1 MSSIFGHDYQGRKNI
16 PLFFFLTRYFPKA
29 LVEVTKVCVAG
40 NAQHNKELALTD
52 INWSRGKSTDQ
63 LNTAMRHMMDHAISG
78 PFDQE
83 PPEVLAA
90 IGVDEASGTYH
101 LAKAAWRILA
111 ELELT
116 IEKHQ
121 AAKQEE
127 LNLRGPEPTPTR
139 GATPAT
145 ADGRYGTRGEK
156 GHTWAEGKRYRCLKC
171 ACIHNLS
178 FGEYVPGYFDPE
190 PSTPGFAGDP
200 P

>member
-1 MSSIFGHDYQGRKNI
+1 MSSIFGHDYQGRKNLPI
-16 PLFFFLTRYFPKA
+16 FSFLTRYFPKA

-63 LNTAMRHMMDHAISG
+63 LNTAFRHMMDHATNG

-90 IGVDEASGTYH
+90 IGADESTGTYH

-116 IEKHQ
+116 IERQQ
-121 AAKQEE
+121 AAKQEA
-127 LNLRGPEPTPTR
+127 LNLKGPAPTVGQVNPDYAKHSLSGQTLVA
-139 GATPAT
+139 GI
-145 ADGRYGTRGEK
+145 
-156 GHTWAEGKRYRCLKC
+156 GHTWSDPDKPTDVKC
-171 ACIHNLS
+171 AKFGCGGIHNMDRS
-178 FGEYVPGYFDPE
+178 MYPPGYLLP
-190 PSTPGFAGDP
+190 
-200 P
+200 